1 MGRRKLFNG
10 PLSLVLTLITL
21 LFLISFV
28 VGQAPGAAPAP
39 APAKAP
45 AKEEDAKKTKEP
57 AKANNKAPAKEA
69 KGKAKDDD
77 DAKDA
82 KGKDAKDAKD
92 AKGAKGAKD
101 AKGAKNAKVDPKAAK
116 APAPPAA
123 AAPPPPPPP
132 PVPVPVPT
140 PDPNLAKQ
148 CNDCWT
154 NKRSELPACKGIS
167 KEEFTAFNKSP
178 NSPKVASCLCLFA
191 NSMASVFEN
200 ECSAVCVDQKLI
212 TDLNNQAS
220 QYKTAYK
227 CDDKGNSIL
236 GASNKLV
243 EGSGNQTASA
253 ISNNINENNMILGLS
268 FMIGMVSFLIF

>member
-10 PLSLVLTLITL
+10 PLSSILTLITL

-28 VGQAPGAAPAP
+28 VGQAPAPAVPAPAP

-45 AKEEDAKKTKEP
+45 AKEADAKKTKEP
-57 AKANNKAPAKEA
+57 AKANTKAPA
-69 KGKAKDDD
+69 KGKAKED
-77 DAKDA
+77 DAKN
-82 KGKDAKDAKD
+82 AKD

-101 AKGAKNAKVDPKAAK
+101 AKGAKAKVDPKAAK

-123 AAPPPPPPP
+123 AAPPPPPAP
-132 PVPVPVPT
+132 PVPAPAPAPAPVPA
-140 PDPNLAKQ
+140 PDQNLAKQ

-167 KEEFTAFNKSP
+167 KDEFTAFNKSP

-191 NSMASVFEN
+191 NSMASVFDN

-236 GASNKLV
+236 GSSSNLV
-243 EGSGNQTASA
+243 GGSGNQTASA
-253 ISNNINENNMILGLS
+253 ISNNINENNMVLGLS
-268 FMIGMVSFLIF
+268 FMIGMVLFLIFN